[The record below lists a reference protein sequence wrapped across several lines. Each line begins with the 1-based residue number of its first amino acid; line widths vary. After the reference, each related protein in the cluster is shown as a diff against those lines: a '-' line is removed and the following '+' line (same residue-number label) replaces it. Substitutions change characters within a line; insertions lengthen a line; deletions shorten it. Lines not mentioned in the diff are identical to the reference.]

1 MNTRKLLIPIAV
13 LVVAAMIGLG
23 AGLWSRQQ
31 GRDAENPYAHIG
43 GDFTL
48 ASKTGPV
55 SLSAFSGKVVLLF
68 FGYTH
73 CPDVCPTELAKMRA
87 AFDDLTQREAEQVFG
102 IFVSVDTERDTPEK
116 VSDYAAF
123 FHERIIGLT
132 GSAADISAV
141 AKRYFALYQ
150 KATSDNGVLDYT
162 MDHSATIYLIGRDG
176 LVQGLMQRPTVE
188 EMVQAIRDALSD

>member
-23 AGLWSRQQ
+23 AGLWSQQQ

-87 AFDDLTQREAEQVFG
+87 AFDDLTEREAEQVFG
-102 IFVSVDTERDTPEK
+102 IFVSVDTER
-116 VSDYAAF
+116 
-123 FHERIIGLT
+123 R
-132 GSAADISAV
+132 
-141 AKRYFALYQ
+141 R
-150 KATSDNGVLDYT
+150 
-162 MDHSATIYLIGRDG
+162 
-176 LVQGLMQRPTVE
+176 
-188 EMVQAIRDALSD
+188 